1 LSAYSSAWRLID
13 DLIHPDAKRSSSERT
28 RHEFFIFSRVATT
41 LLAVIFVPPI
51 LALSGGIAI
60 WQSGVFV
67 WIVFPLAAV
76 VHVSRTGRLAEAEL
90 ISMFSLVL
98 LTIIIA
104 LASGPSRDIALGWLM
119 LIPLEAAI
127 SGSPVLLLAASL
139 FVVATLLGLM
149 GLHNLGLIVA
159 SPQISFVA
167 VVTFAAPS
175 GVYAALLTF
184 GADRNRQLRRRLES
198 LAATRYH
205 VLSDAIGDLVLRHN
219 ASGEV
224 LSASG
229 SVRALFGLEAVDLV
243 DRGLFYR
250 IHVADRPAYLRT
262 LESAAAQDKTVAAT
276 VRLRTGRSESSVEGF
291 EEPIFA
297 WVEVR
302 AHRFA
307 DAIDSDDG
315 AALVSVVRDVTAAK
329 HAEERLEAA
338 RAEAELANSWK
349 DRLLANVSHEL
360 RTPLNAILGFSE
372 ILASPELAPR
382 DLAKQREYASIVHS
396 SAEHLLSVVNLV
408 LDMSRIEAG
417 KFEILPEPFDV
428 GQLIASCSDML
439 RLKAEASGVELTTA
453 PPPVAA
459 RELVADRRAC
469 RQILLNLM
477 SNAVSADVVDDH
489 YHISVTDNGIGI
501 SEDHL
506 PKLGDPFYQVR
517 SSYDRTFEGAGLG
530 LSLVRGLVGLQ
541 GGSLSIESVAGQGTR
556 VTVRMPLDCS
566 VERPAPGATYRL
578 ETAPYFREGVSLVRP
593 EPRKPRN
600 ESASGSEKRIA

>member
-1 LSAYSSAWRLID
+1 M
-13 DLIHPDAKRSSSERT
+13 

-41 LLAVIFVPPI
+41 LLAVVFVPPF
-51 LALSGGIAI
+51 LALTGGIAI

-76 VHVSRTGRLAEAEL
+76 VHLSRTGKLAEAEL

-119 LIPLEAAI
+119 LIPLEAAF
-127 SGSPVLLLAASL
+127 SGSALLLLAASL

-149 GLHNLGLIVA
+149 ALHNLGLIVA
-159 SPQISFVA
+159 GPQISFVA
-167 VVTFAAPS
+167 VATFAAPS
-175 GVYAALLTF
+175 AVYAALLTF
-184 GADRNRQLRRRLES
+184 GANRDRKTRRRLES
-198 LAATRYH
+198 VASARYH

-219 ASGEV
+219 ASGAV
-224 LSASG
+224 LCASG
-229 SVRALFGLEAVDLV
+229 NVRALFGLEAADLL
-243 DRGLFYR
+243 DRGLFHR
-250 IHVADRPAYLRT
+250 LHVADRPAYLRT
-262 LESAAAQDKTVAAT
+262 LEAAAAQDKTIGAT
-276 VRLRTGRSESSVEGF
+276 VRLRTGRSEVSEEGF
-291 EEPIFA
+291 EEPVFA

-302 AHRFA
+302 VHRFA
-307 DAIDSDDG
+307 EAIGQDDGEG

-329 HAEERLEAA
+329 LAEEGLEAA
-338 RAEAELANSWK
+338 RTEAELANSWK

-372 ILASPELAPR
+372 ILADPNLAPR

-439 RLKAEASGVELTTA
+439 RLKAEASGVELRIA
-453 PPPVAA
+453 PPAAGA

-477 SNAVSADVVDDH
+477 SNAVKFTPTGGTVIVSAEVVDGF
-489 YHISVTDNGIGI
+489 YHICVADNGIGI

-556 VTVRMPLDCS
+556 ATVRMPLDGS
-566 VERPAPGATYRL
+566 AGAPG
-578 ETAPYFREGVSLVRP
+578 VR
-593 EPRKPRN
+593 RG
-600 ESASGSEKRIA
+600 AAA